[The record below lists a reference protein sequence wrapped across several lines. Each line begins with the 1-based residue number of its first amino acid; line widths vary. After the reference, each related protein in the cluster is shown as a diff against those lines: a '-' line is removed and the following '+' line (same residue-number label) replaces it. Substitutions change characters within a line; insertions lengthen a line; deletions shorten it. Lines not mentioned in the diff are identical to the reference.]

1 IIPDTRSDRDFLR
14 LPELLSVQSA
24 LTIPLMRGDQT
35 VGVISVLSTQLNAF
49 SDAERDAMETLV
61 RQISIALENAHLYEQ
76 AQRRLL
82 EQSIVYQIGQDL
94 ASILDY
100 GELAQAM
107 VEHMNRALN
116 TSSCVVGLYEP
127 HLGGV
132 RIGAAYRDPDHPASL
147 PVLEPGRVLPLAG
160 RPALE
165 RAIQTG
171 APVTVYREQD
181 DSLPGAQA
189 LLEQWGVHSQLVLP
203 MVAGERVIGVVDWT
217 DYHPGRVFSQDDLRL
232 AQTLVGQA
240 TIAFDNALLFQELER
255 RAQELA
261 QANQIKGQFLAT
273 ISHELRT
280 PMNSIIGFSEA
291 L

>member
-1 IIPDTRSDRDFLR
+1 M
-14 LPELLSVQSA
+14 QSA

-132 RIGAAYRDPDHPASL
+132 RIGAAYRDPITASL
-147 PVLEPGRVLPLAG
+147 PVSSRGGLPLAG
-160 RPALE
+160 PALE
-165 RAIQTG
+165 RRSRPALG
-171 APVTVYREQD
+171 GCLREQD
-181 DSLPGAQA
+181 DSLPARRVA
-189 LLEQWGVHSQLVLP
+189 EQWGSSQLVLP
-203 MVAGERVIGVVDWT
+203 MVAGERVIGVGGLDGLPPWRVSRKRSALRANAGREAT
-217 DYHPGRVFSQDDLRL
+217 DRVL
-232 AQTLVGQA
+232 T
-240 TIAFDNALLFQELER
+240 T
-255 RAQELA
+255 RAVS
-261 QANQIKGQFLAT
+261 G
-273 ISHELRT
+273 
-280 PMNSIIGFSEA
+280 
-291 L
+291 